1 MLDVGDLEDVNN
13 LVLILLGWLGMCVSK
28 GVLGSVPESKLR
40 YMLQVLIKFPCKL
53 SVIIIIY

>member
-40 YMLQVLIKFPCKL
+40 YMLQVLIKFL
-53 SVIIIIY
+53 H